1 MIQNQSKGDLNHPLE
16 RVLTATICQAMFNH
30 DRSLE
35 TAWAC
40 GRVGECR
47 QRDRLEDNVHS
58 FHTSEHLG
66 ILAFLFCIKKCGTI
80 LYFFWKSDNSH
91 KMWKGNKQPLW
102 AFKDVWPGYF
112 SNHHETSNRAFS
124 KAGAFLE
131 NAFIYLKI
139 TTVFLLLHQNMLSCC
154 LKCW

>member
-1 MIQNQSKGDLNHPLE
+1 MAETLNGSSEMHELNHRVFLYQNEMSNFDNPQLETSKKDLIEMLYSALYLGGYCDAEIKKKRLMIQNQSKGDLNHPLE

-58 FHTSEHLG
+58 FHTS
-66 ILAFLFCIKKCGTI
+66 
-80 LYFFWKSDNSH
+80 
-91 KMWKGNKQPLW
+91 
-102 AFKDVWPGYF
+102 
-112 SNHHETSNRAFS
+112 
-124 KAGAFLE
+124 
-131 NAFIYLKI
+131 
-139 TTVFLLLHQNMLSCC
+139 
-154 LKCW
+154 